1 MTVIMSFETVTFNL
15 TDDAATRALG
25 GRLSAHLKAGD
36 TLCLTG
42 DLGAGKTTFS
52 RGLIRALCGAD
63 TEVPSPTYTI
73 LQTYDAPDFEIWHF
87 DLYRIK
93 SPTEIWELGME
104 DAIYDGLTL
113 IEWPSMMGDLKP
125 DGTLDIDIR
134 FDGPARQEARKAVLS
149 LTPAWKARLND
160 L

>member
-1 MTVIMSFETVTFNL
+1 MTVSMTPHTLTFDL
-15 TDDAATRALG
+15 ADDAATRGFGA
-25 GRLSAHLKAGD
+25 RLSRYLKAGD

-52 RGLIRALCGAD
+52 RGLIRALCGDD
-63 TEVPSPTYTI
+63 TEVPSPTYTL
-73 LQTYDAPDFEIWHF
+73 LQTYEAAEFEIWHF

-93 SPTEIWELGME
+93 SPAEIWELGME

-125 DGTLDIDIR
+125 EGTLDIAIN
-134 FDGPARQEARKAVLS
+134 FDGSARKAVLT
-149 LTPAWKARLND
+149 LTPAWKARLNA

>member
-1 MTVIMSFETVTFNL
+1 MTVPMSLTARTFDL
-15 TDDAATRALG
+15 ADDAQTRALG
-25 GRLSAHLKAGD
+25 ARLSGYLKAGD

-52 RGLIRALCGAD
+52 RGLIQALCGDD
-63 TEVPSPTYTI
+63 TEVPSPTYTL
-73 LQTYDAPDFEIWHF
+73 LQTYETPEFEIWHF

-134 FDGPARQEARKAVLS
+134 FDGSGRKAVLS
-149 LTPAWKARLND
+149 LTPAWKARLD
-160 L
+160 EL